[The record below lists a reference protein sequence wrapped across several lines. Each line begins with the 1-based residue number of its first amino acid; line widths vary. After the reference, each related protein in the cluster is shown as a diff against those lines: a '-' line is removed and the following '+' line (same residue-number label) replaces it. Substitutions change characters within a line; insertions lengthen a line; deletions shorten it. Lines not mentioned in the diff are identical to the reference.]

1 MLHDPLAERRR
12 RLVEGNGVDPSLR
25 SEMGQGDHDPDP
37 QVVGKP
43 RRRPVAGDGK
53 EGDVEIAVGPR
64 CAPGAG
70 TEDHER
76 GDSRNLPDGLTDTL
90 QVSVVHV
97 SILADSLDGSPTPPR
112 RRCRSSGTLDIHTVE
127 TGR

>member
-12 RLVEGNGVDPSLR
+12 RLVEGNGVDPTLG
-25 SEMGQGDHDPDP
+25 SEIGQGDHDPDP

-43 RRRPVAGDGK
+43 WRRPVAGDGQ

-70 TEDHER
+70 TENQER
-76 GDSRNLPDGLTDTL
+76 GDSGNLLDGLTDTL
-90 QVSVVHV
+90 QISVVHD
-97 SILADSLDGSPTPPR
+97 SILAVGKR
-112 RRCRSSGTLDIHTVE
+112 NAG
-127 TGR
+127 